1 MLTRV
6 LFALVLI
13 CGVAAAASAEDA
25 KVVALGITAHEVSQA
40 EIEKGDLL
48 QAPHFNTP
56 AIAYVLAANLKKGDV
71 VDIELVKG
79 DTSLMQN
86 CQTVTEDQAIVLLQ
100 AGKRA
105 VPAGGW
111 PEGNYHAALKIT
123 RDGKTLIERSSTPIA
138 LD

>member
-1 MLTRV
+1 
-6 LFALVLI
+6 
-13 CGVAAAASAEDA
+13 
-25 KVVALGITAHEVSQA
+25 
-40 EIEKGDLL
+40 
-48 QAPHFNTP
+48 
-56 AIAYVLAANLKKGDV
+56 
-71 VDIELVKG
+71 
-79 DTSLMQN
+79 MQN

-100 AGKRA
+100 AGKRG